1 MQARVLHKALLQGE
15 ELICEALPASE
26 FWSHCHHSC
35 IHPCPHQLT
44 VECCWCC
51 NFHGILTIEGTIS
64 KMHLKTVSECQS
76 CWNMTILMKMTHA
89 YLEKETN
96 NGQLSEGFAYV
107 FKTENI
113 PDYTG
118 FSILNL
124 SAYKLFLLHLLK

>member
-1 MQARVLHKALLQGE
+1 
-15 ELICEALPASE
+15 
-26 FWSHCHHSC
+26 
-35 IHPCPHQLT
+35 
-44 VECCWCC
+44 
-51 NFHGILTIEGTIS
+51 
-64 KMHLKTVSECQS
+64 
-76 CWNMTILMKMTHA
+76 MTILMKMTHA